1 MAFSSTDEPIRVDC
15 GTVFIGRLHY
25 LKARPSGLA
34 SPSLPTGEGEAKQ
47 ALPGALAR
55 PKQPLTFASEMRLL
69 KDVKGGALNN

>member
-1 MAFSSTDEPIRVDC
+1 
-15 GTVFIGRLHY
+15 

-55 PKQPLTFASEMRLL
+55 PKQPPTFASEMSLL
-69 KDVKGGALNN
+69 KEVFRIIKLGAKLTMTFTRPEGAKVS